1 MHRCH
6 RKTHNTCQH
15 TPHTTHITYTGRI
28 HIDTMYC
35 SKTHAMCSYHTQCDW
50 HMSYRILYISRQDRH
65 ILYVLV
71 HSQKYKHCM
80 AYTISHA
87 YTGNHIYA
95 SHCVYTCIS
104 FRTHIYKSYAH
115 AICTHIYI
123 MPYEHMSC
131 PQNTTYH
138 CTLTACAH
146 TLHLLIHH
154 VPLINRM

>member
-6 RKTHNTCQH
+6 RKAHNTCQH
-15 TPHTTHITYTGRI
+15 TPHTTHTQEEFTKIQGTAAKHMLCAHT
-28 HIDTMYC
+28 
-35 SKTHAMCSYHTQCDW
+35 THNVTW
-50 HMSYRILYISRQDRH
+50 HMSCRTLYISRQDRH
-65 ILYVLV
+65 TLYVLV

-104 FRTHIYKSYAH
+104 CRTHIYKSYVH
-115 AICTHIYI
+115 ATCTHIYI

-131 PQNTTYH
+131 PQNTPYH
-138 CTLTACAH
+138 CTLTTCAH

-154 VPLINRM
+154 VPLINHM